1 LNRLGDVVRSS
12 LDRARGAAP
21 IVWSRPHVG
30 EPLVALTFDDGPS
43 EWTEPLLDVLEQHGA
58 AATFFV
64 LGLSIAGRERT
75 LRRIEAA
82 GHELGNHTQSHLD
95 LAEVADEVLTE
106 EIRAGAR
113 AIAAVV
119 GHEPPLVRPPY
130 GAAPRRVARLAG
142 RMSFGPVV
150 MWSVDP
156 MDWNQRSA
164 EPIVGHVLERLQ
176 PGAIVDLHDG
186 IPAGSNGVPTRQPTV
201 DAVERLLPV
210 LRERGYR
217 PVTISQLLEAS

>member
-1 LNRLGDVVRSS
+1 LNRLGDVVRRS
-12 LDRARGAAP
+12 LDRTRGAAP

-43 EWTEPLLDVLEQHGA
+43 EWTDPLLDLLDQHA
-58 AATFFV
+58 ALATFFV
-64 LGLSIAGRERT
+64 LGVSIAGRERT

-119 GHEPPLVRPPY
+119 GHEPRLVRPPY

-142 RMSFGPVV
+142 RLSFGPVV

-156 MDWNQRSA
+156 MDWNQSSP

-186 IPAGSNGVPTRQPTV
+186 IPADSNGVPTRQATV
-201 DAVERLLPV
+201 DAVGRLLPL

-217 PVTISQLLEAS
+217 LVTISELLEAS

>member
-1 LNRLGDVVRSS
+1 LNRLGEVVRRS

-43 EWTEPLLDVLEQHGA
+43 EWTEPLLDLLEQHGA

-64 LGLSIAGRERT
+64 LGASIAGRERT
-75 LRRIEAA
+75 LRRVVAA
-82 GHELGNHTQSHLD
+82 GHELGTHTQGHLD
-95 LAEVADEVLTE
+95 LAEVTDVVLAD

-113 AIAAVV
+113 AIGAVV
-119 GHEPPLVRPPY
+119 GDEPRLVRPPY
-130 GAAPRRVARLAG
+130 GAVPRRVARLAG

-156 MDWNQRSA
+156 MDWNQQSP
-164 EPIVGHVLERLQ
+164 EPIVEHVLERLQ

-186 IPAGSNGVPTRQPTV
+186 IPPDNNGVPTRQATV
-201 DAVERLLPV
+201 DAVARLLPV

-217 PVTISQLLEAS
+217 LVTISELLEAS